1 MKTSAGIL
9 LYRHGE
15 AGLEV
20 LIGHMGGPF
29 WERKDAGA
37 WSIPKGET
45 KEGEETLAVAKR
57 EFAEELG
64 SPPPEEPYLELG
76 EIRQASGKRVVV
88 FAVQGE
94 LDTESVLSNS
104 FEMEWPR
111 GSGQTARV
119 PRDRPSG
126 LDVARAS
133 AREVGPG
140 PGAVSRAFGECP
152 RRIRVAS
159 ATRRLAR
166 FGRGRSRC
174 RSTRDLG
181 RPPEDAS
188 RVVSVTALSEH
199 ERPAATGLDGLA
211 PSAAVTFQT
220 FGSLFVIR
228 TSRGGV
234 AAGGVRLRQ
243 GMPGAT
249 QIVGIALEQ
258 ADGFLRVRQSLL
270 RIAQLS
276 KALRL
281 LGT

>member
-9 LYRHGE
+9 LYRDGE

-45 KEGEETLAVAKR
+45 KEGENTRAVAKR

-111 GSGQTARV
+111 GSGRLREF
-119 PRDRPSG
+119 PEIDRAAWMS
-126 LDVARAS
+126 LAQ
-133 AREVGPG
+133 AREKLVPAQV
-140 PGAVSRAFGECP
+140 PF
-152 RRIRVAS
+152 
-159 ATRRLAR
+159 
-166 FGRGRSRC
+166 
-174 RSTRDLG
+174 LG
-181 RPPEDAS
+181 RLE
-188 RVVSVTALSEH
+188 SVL
-199 ERPAATGLDGLA
+199 RG
-211 PSAAVTFQT
+211 SA
-220 FGSLFVIR
+220 
-228 TSRGGV
+228 
-234 AAGGVRLRQ
+234 
-243 GMPGAT
+243 
-249 QIVGIALEQ
+249 
-258 ADGFLRVRQSLL
+258 
-270 RIAQLS
+270 
-276 KALRL
+276 
-281 LGT
+281 